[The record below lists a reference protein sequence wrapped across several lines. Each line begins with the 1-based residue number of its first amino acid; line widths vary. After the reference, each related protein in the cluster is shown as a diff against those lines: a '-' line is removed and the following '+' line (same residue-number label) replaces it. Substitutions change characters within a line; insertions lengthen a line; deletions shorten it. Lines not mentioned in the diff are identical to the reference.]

1 MVPQTLI
8 TLSFSLSNNFL
19 VTDIKK
25 KMNFETGRRDGNG
38 EADAKDATV
47 AQRRRSF
54 ATRAEPLQWG

>member
-8 TLSFSLSNNFL
+8 TLSLSLSNNFL
-19 VTDIKK
+19 VTDIKQ
-25 KMNFETGRRDGNG
+25 KMNFETGRRDGND